1 MQRSAMQP
9 PVQMPRAMTSR
20 LVKIED
26 PMSMPPSPSASR
38 SAVTRAVGGSFT
50 SSPPRDPEPARAPWF
65 AGDQRAHPLVDLAT
79 VRENIFQLV
88 LPNLTIDPCPV
99 HGWRILR
106 A

>member
-38 SAVTRAVGGSFT
+38 SAVTRAVGSSFT
-50 SSPPRDPEPARAPWF
+50 SSPPRDPEPARAAWF
-65 AGDQRAHPLVDLAT
+65 VGGLRAHPLVDLAT
-79 VRENIFQLV
+79 VREDIFRFV
-88 LPNLTIDPCPV
+88 LPNLKAEPSAV
-99 HGWRILR
+99 
-106 A
+106 